1 MSSSQPLFA
10 NLTEPEIEE
19 LNKQIQ
25 TGCYAYTPLL
35 EPSYG
40 YIPSFAGGIVLSILF
55 AIPFFYHTFR
65 SIQLRKA
72 TSILLALGALSESL
86 LSIFSIETTPVL
98 TLLFFTAELIGWA
111 SRTWAAKCPYNHDAF
126 LSQIVTLII
135 APVFFSA
142 ALYVLLGKLIHD
154 LGRASSILSAKWY
167 TIIFC
172 TCDVVSLII
181 QAVGGA
187 MASTADTDEQ
197 QDRGTN
203 IMEGGIVFQLAT
215 MTLFGVL
222 LGDFA
227 WRISSRRTGL
237 RNAVTRGLKLVLA
250 AILISFVMIYIRSIY
265 RTIEL
270 AQGWRGHLIT
280 HEAYFIGL
288 DAAIM
293 VVAVAVFVPV
303 DPAVILY
310 SRKYVPATAKQ
321 SPSADTSDAEFAMAG
336 PPYSARGSYGRA
348 GEPY

>member
-1 MSSSQPLFA
+1 MSLPLRSSP
-10 NLTEPEIEE
+10 P
-19 LNKQIQ
+19 
-25 TGCYAYTPLL
+25 
-35 EPSYG
+35 
-40 YIPSFAGGIVLSILF
+40 
-55 AIPFFYHTFR
+55 
-65 SIQLRKA
+65 
-72 TSILLALGALSESL
+72 
-86 LSIFSIETTPVL
+86 ETTSV
-98 TLLFFTAELIGWA
+98 TDMLFVTAELIGWA

-142 ALYVLLGKLIHD
+142 ALYVLLGKLIRD

-187 MASTADTDEQ
+187 MASMADTNEE
-197 QDRGTN
+197 QDRGTD
-203 IMEGGIVFQLAT
+203 IMEGGIGFQLAT

-227 WRISSRRTGL
+227 RRIYGSKFGL
-237 RNAVTRGLKLVLA
+237 RGAVTRELKLVLI
-250 AILISFVMIYIRSIY
+250 AITISFVMIYIRSIY

-270 AQGWRGHLIT
+270 AQGWRGYLIT
-280 HEAYFIGL
+280 HEGYFIGL

-293 VVAVAVFVPV
+293 VVAVAVFVPI
-303 DPAVILY
+303 DPAVMLY
-310 SRKYVPATAKQ
+310 PRKYATAKP
-321 SPSADTSDAEFAMAG
+321 SPSAEASDAEIAMAG
-336 PPYSARGSYGRA
+336 PPYHARASYGRA

>member
-1 MSSSQPLFA
+1 MSSSQPIFA

-25 TGCYAYTPLL
+25 TGCYAYTDLL

-40 YIPSFAGGIVLSILF
+40 YIPSFAGGLVLSILF

-72 TSILLALGALSESL
+72 TSILLALGAL
-86 LSIFSIETTPVL
+86 T
-98 TLLFFTAELIGWA
+98 ELIGWA

-172 TCDVVSLII
+172 TCDIVSLII

-187 MASTADTDEQ
+187 MASMADTNEE

-203 IMEGGIVFQLAT
+203 IMEAGIGFQLAT

-227 WRISSRRTGL
+227 WRILSRRFGL
-237 RNAVTRGLKLVLA
+237 RNAVTRGLKLVLI
-250 AILISFVMIYIRSIY
+250 AIFISFVMIYIRSIY

-310 SRKYVPATAKQ
+310 SRKYTSAPAKQ
-321 SPSADTSDAEFAMAG
+321 SPSADVSDAEVAMAG
-336 PPYSARGSYGRA
+336 PPYNARASYGRA

>member
-1 MSSSQPLFA
+1 MVFFA
-10 NLTEPEIEE
+10 
-19 LNKQIQ
+19 
-25 TGCYAYTPLL
+25 
-35 EPSYG
+35 
-40 YIPSFAGGIVLSILF
+40 
-55 AIPFFYHTFR
+55 
-65 SIQLRKA
+65 
-72 TSILLALGALSESL
+72 
-86 LSIFSIETTPVL
+86 
-98 TLLFFTAELIGWA
+98 AELIGWA

-142 ALYVLLGKLIHD
+142 ALYVLLGKLIRD

-167 TIIFC
+167 TIVFC

-181 QAVGGA
+181 QAAGGA
-187 MASTADTDEQ
+187 MASMADTDEE

-203 IMEGGIVFQLAT
+203 IMEAGIGFQLAT

-227 WRISSRRTGL
+227 WRVLGRRFGL
-237 RNAVTRGLKLVLA
+237 RDAITRELKLVLI
-250 AILISFVMIYIRSIY
+250 AIAISFVMIYIRSIY

-293 VVAVAVFVPV
+293 VVAVAVFIPI
-303 DPAVILY
+303 DPAVMLY
-310 SRKYVPATAKQ
+310 QRRKYNPAKV
-321 SPSADTSDAEFAMAG
+321 SPSAEASDAEIAMAG
-336 PPYSARGSYGRA
+336 PPYNARASYGRA